1 MLESSSAAF
10 FCILCPM
17 AFTAS
22 AISASSPTDSVL
34 PASQRA
40 ERCWP
45 DKRREPRAV
54 PNPQSRPPPLR
65 THALVAAEQWSGSPY
80 GITAKHRPN
89 GPPGTTAHDR
99 LRLPRYTR
107 QTPDIHPT
115 VCFHAGWSDTLR
127 PKSLAAP
134 VLAVPQHHLPANHTG
149 FATPEDQPWAKL
161 SSAPHHSSVCP
172 PSQTP
177 PQS

>member
-1 MLESSSAAF
+1 MPESSSAAF
-10 FCILCPM
+10 FFTPCPM

-45 DKRREPRAV
+45 DKQREPRAV
-54 PNPQSRPPPLR
+54 PNPQSRLPPPR
-65 THALVAAEQWSGSPY
+65 GHAPVAVEQWLGSPY
-80 GITAKHRPN
+80 GIMARRRPN
-89 GPPGTTAHDR
+89 GPSGTTAHDR
-99 LRLPRYTR
+99 PR

-115 VCFHAGWSDTLR
+115 VCFHAGRSDTLR
-127 PKSLAAP
+127 LKALVAP
-134 VLAVPQHHLPANHTG
+134 VLAVAQHHLPENHTG
-149 FATPEDQPWAKL
+149 FATPEGQPWAKL
-161 SSAPHHSSVCP
+161 SSARRHSSVCP